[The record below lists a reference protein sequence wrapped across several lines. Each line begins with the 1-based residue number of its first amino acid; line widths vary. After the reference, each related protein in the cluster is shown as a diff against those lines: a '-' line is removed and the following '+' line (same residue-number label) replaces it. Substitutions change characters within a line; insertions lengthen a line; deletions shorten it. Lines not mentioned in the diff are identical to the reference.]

1 MNENSNYL
9 EFNDIVIAGRFRAN
23 GTLAMANSLDDM
35 LYPLDVDQYTF
46 YSTVK

>member
-9 EFNDIVIAGRFRAN
+9 AFNEIVISGKFRAN

-35 LYPLDVDQYTF
+35 LHPLSVDQYTF
-46 YSTVK
+46 YSSVK